1 LILQSVLICI
11 DTARLPVVLNDF
23 QTLRQTNTAVTGWII
38 VIATPSK
45 MFETRVIRQLN
56 VTAKDDII
64 FIFILPTRSNI
75 YTAV

>member
-1 LILQSVLICI
+1 
-11 DTARLPVVLNDF
+11 
-23 QTLRQTNTAVTGWII
+23 
-38 VIATPSK
+38 

-75 YTAV
+75 YTAVWLNDMCVKSFFGVRYLHS